1 MIRNGMLCESIGD
14 SQQAVDESVEICED
28 IGVEVAKYC

>member
-1 MIRNGMLCESIGD
+1 MIRNWMLCESIGD

-28 IGVEVAKYC
+28 IGVEVAEHC